1 MDLYLFNL
9 INQYA
14 LKWSFLDTLGIILA
28 EYLGYALILVIVVL
42 AILNFRKNLKPAIQA
57 VLAGILARFGFVS
70 FIRWILPRSRP
81 FVNNDVNLL
90 FEHNT
95 SSFPSGHVAFFFA
108 ISTIV
113 YFYNRKLGGVF
124 FLASFL
130 IVTAR
135 VFSGIHWP
143 SDIFAGAIVGIFS
156 GWLIHK
162 LMVK

>member
-14 LKWSFLDTLGIILA
+14 LRWSFLDTLGIILA
-28 EYLGYALILVIVVL
+28 EYLGYALILFIVIL
-42 AILNFRKNLKPAIQA
+42 AILNFRKNLKLAIQA
-57 VLAGILARFGFVS
+57 ALAGILARFGFVS
-70 FIRWILPRSRP
+70 FIRGILPRSRP
-81 FVNNDVNLL
+81 FANNDVNLL
-90 FEHNT
+90 FEHNA
-95 SSFPSGHVAFFFA
+95 SSFPSGHAAFFFA

-113 YFYNRKLGGVF
+113 YFYNKKLGIIF
-124 FLASFL
+124 FLSSFL
-130 IVTAR
+130 IVVAR
-135 VFSGIHWP
+135 VFSGVHWP